1 MVSIILKKTGKMRNK
16 VLKIYLLCT
25 MFVSFSSNLSAQY
38 ATTLTITDIERSIAA
53 RMEANASA
61 LLTELN
67 SAYFSEKLPQLTK
80 ISGMSKDGK
89 SSILAMWEMTPFR
102 CIETEVIERAYKTPS
117 GYQVRNIPLFLKD
130 MPEDET
136 EKEIAINF
144 DKTGT
149 IEDVYF
155 TLDLNNYR
163 AIIESKNND
172 VTDLRCRSAILDF
185 VENFRTAYNR
195 KDIDLL
201 AKVYSDDALIITGK
215 VVKQTKSVENV
226 MSGFSKE
233 EIKYQVQT
241 KKEYI
246 NKLRNIFKNNAKINV
261 DFSEIEVVRH
271 PKYDDIYGVQLK
283 QGWNTTHYSDVGYL
297 FLMIDFRDGKDMQ
310 IHVRTWQPEEWIN
323 THPGEQIGLDKFEV
337 KGSIK

>member
-1 MVSIILKKTGKMRNK
+1 MRNK
-16 VLKIYLLCT
+16 VLKIYLLCAA
-25 MFVSFSSNLSAQY
+25 FASSTGNLSAQY
-38 ATTLTITDIERSIAA
+38 ATALTVTDIEPLLAE
-53 RMEANASA
+53 RMEVNASA

-67 SAYFSEKLPQLTK
+67 RAFFGEELPQLTK

-89 SSILAMWEMTPFR
+89 RSILAMWEMTSFR
-102 CIETEVIERAYKTPS
+102 CIETEVIERAYKTPN

-130 MPEDET
+130 MPEDEA

-144 DKTGT
+144 DKSGA

-155 TLDLNNYR
+155 TLDMNNYK
-163 AIIESKNND
+163 AIIESENND
-172 VTDLRCRSAILDF
+172 VTDLRCRTAILDF

-201 AKVYSDDALIITGK
+201 DKVYSDDALIITKK
-215 VVKQTKSVENV
+215 VIKQTKSVENV
-226 MSGFSKE
+226 MSSFSE
-233 EIKYQVQT
+233 EEVKYFVQS

-246 NKLRNIFKNNAKINV
+246 NKLRSIFKSNPKINV

-283 QGWNTTHYSDVGYL
+283 QGWHTTNYSDVGYL
-297 FLMIDFRDGKDMQ
+297 FLMIDFGNGKDMK
-310 IHVRTWQPEEWIN
+310 IHVRTWQPEEWIKE
-323 THPGEQIGLDKFEV
+323 HPGEQAGIEKYEV
-337 KGSIK
+337 KGTLK